1 MRRAA
6 AFAAILILPLT
17 ACSGP
22 SAPQDD
28 GVCWR
33 SHGGTGPTAFEPVAR
48 GVQNLESC
56 AVLLE
61 AMRLRGG
68 ADVEGAYQGYFVFA
82 SATGISSG
90 MHAGGLHYPV
100 FQPPQRASIDSD
112 LKRLMAEH
120 GGQLPD
126 VEALSIERK

>member
-1 MRRAA
+1 MRLALVA
-6 AFAAILILPLT
+6 LISLLPLA

-33 SHGGTGPTAFEPVAR
+33 ATGKTGAAAFAPVAR
-48 GVQNLESC
+48 GVQSLESC

-61 AMRLRGG
+61 AMRLKAG

-82 SATGISSG
+82 EAAAISSG
-90 MHAGGLHYPV
+90 PHVHGLHYPI
-100 FQPPQRASIDSD
+100 FQPPQRASIDRD
-112 LKRLMAEH
+112 LKRMMAHH

-126 VEALSIERK
+126 AGALSIERR

>member
-1 MRRAA
+1 MRLALLAAVALRPRA
-6 AFAAILILPLT
+6 

-33 SHGGTGPTAFEPVAR
+33 ATGKAGPAAFAPVAR
-48 GVQNLESC
+48 GVQSLESC

-61 AMRLRGG
+61 AMRLRSN

-82 SATGISSG
+82 ESTAISSG
-90 MHAGGLHYPV
+90 PHIHGLHYPI
-100 FQPPQRASIDSD
+100 FQPPQRASIDRD
-112 LKRLMAEH
+112 LRRMMADH

-126 VEALSIERK
+126 AGALSIERR

>member
-1 MRRAA
+1 MRLAVLA
-6 AFAAILILPLT
+6 LITVLPLA

-33 SHGGTGPTAFEPVAR
+33 AKAGSGQTGFEPVAR

-82 SATGISSG
+82 AAAGISSG
-90 MHAGGLHYPV
+90 PHTGGLHYPV
-100 FQPPQRASIDSD
+100 FQPPQRASIDRD
-112 LKRLMAEH
+112 LKQIMAEH

-126 VEALSIERK
+126 AEALSIERR